1 MFHPLIKAVNILSK
15 VMFVFS
21 VCRDY
26 TNACKYI
33 SVSIFNIYD
42 ACELFH
48 PEWFSNGVDYLEQMF
63 PVLTSTWSL
72 ETFSKCQWMC
82 AFFSTWRNSIEI
94 QCLAPSVITIT
105 STSVGQYKKI
115 GSITFGAA
123 LIKYTIF
130 PVYKEQNILMFNI
143 FLNILKKRATKT
155 ELVGYLTLFLWR

>member
-48 PEWFSNGVDYLEQMF
+48 PE
-63 PVLTSTWSL
+63 
-72 ETFSKCQWMC
+72 
-82 AFFSTWRNSIEI
+82 
-94 QCLAPSVITIT
+94 
-105 STSVGQYKKI
+105 
-115 GSITFGAA
+115 
-123 LIKYTIF
+123 
-130 PVYKEQNILMFNI
+130 
-143 FLNILKKRATKT
+143 
-155 ELVGYLTLFLWR
+155 